1 MHAVVRRIAVAV
13 TAGVAAI
20 ALTTAPTG
28 AETAVG
34 AEAGVAVGD
43 HSVDAGFVQVLQST
57 LDSQFIGVEVA
68 VVRGRLVLGGFATP
82 GVHTAVLAVVANAL
96 QNPTPVPV
104 GLGVVSPDLGL
115 DLPFVGAGAGVEI
128 PDLGGAL
135 RLLGVVDRIRIIR

>member
-13 TAGVAAI
+13 TAGVIAI
-20 ALTTAPTG
+20 AMTTAPTG

-34 AEAGVAVGD
+34 VEVGAAVGG

-68 VVRGRLVLGGFATP
+68 VVRGRLVLEGFATP

-96 QNPTPVPV
+96 QNPIPVPV
-104 GLGVVSPDLGL
+104 GLGLVSPDVGL

-128 PDLGGAL
+128 PDLGGVI
-135 RLLGVVDRIRIIR
+135 RLLGVIDRIQIIR